1 MYPCLYIGKGTIVLT
16 YADDCIIVGPSMI
29 DINGFVE
36 SMKTG
41 GEIFLLTDEGDINKF
56 ISI

>member
-1 MYPCLYIGKGTIVLT
+1 MYSCLYIGKGTILLT
-16 YADDCIIVGPSMI
+16 YADEFIIVGPSMI

-41 GEIFLLTDEGDINKF
+41 SENFVLTDEGDINKF